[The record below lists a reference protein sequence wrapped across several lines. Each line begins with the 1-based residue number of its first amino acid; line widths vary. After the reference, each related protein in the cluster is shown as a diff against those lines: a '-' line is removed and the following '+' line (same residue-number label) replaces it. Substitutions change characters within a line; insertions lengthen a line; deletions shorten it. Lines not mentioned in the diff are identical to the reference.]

1 MKIFFSLALKA
12 APEEPAQEQSQPSA
26 AGPSIASAAS
36 HLEALLLGAGGL
48 PGMLDLPPDAD
59 DEAMVELAI
68 ALSLQDQAGGQGLSL
83 PGLPLPAVQAIG
95 IPVEAAMSSDTASG
109 KRTTTEKLSDWGI
122 VQMEWLYFRKDI
134 QSYFHIL
141 SL

>member
-1 MKIFFSLALKA
+1 MKNNFALVLKI

-26 AGPSIASAAS
+26 AVPSIASAAS

-68 ALSLQDQAGGQGLSL
+68 ALSLQDQASGQGLSL
-83 PGLPLPAVQAIG
+83 PGLPLPAAQAIG
-95 IPVEAAMSSDTASG
+95 MPVEAAMSSDTASG
-109 KRTTTEKLSDWGI
+109 KRTEK
-122 VQMEWLYFRKDI
+122 
-134 QSYFHIL
+134 
-141 SL
+141 

>member
-1 MKIFFSLALKA
+1 MSRALLIANRSLTQFYSLKNNFALVLKV

-26 AGPSIASAAS
+26 AVPSIASAAS

-68 ALSLQDQAGGQGLSL
+68 ALSLQDQASGQGLNL
-83 PGLPLPAVQAIG
+83 PGLPLPAAQAIG
-95 IPVEAAMSSDTASG
+95 MPVEAAMSSDTASG
-109 KRTTTEKLSDWGI
+109 KRTEKLFDLSSL
-122 VQMEWLYFRKDI
+122 QMEF
-134 QSYFHIL
+134 
-141 SL
+141 